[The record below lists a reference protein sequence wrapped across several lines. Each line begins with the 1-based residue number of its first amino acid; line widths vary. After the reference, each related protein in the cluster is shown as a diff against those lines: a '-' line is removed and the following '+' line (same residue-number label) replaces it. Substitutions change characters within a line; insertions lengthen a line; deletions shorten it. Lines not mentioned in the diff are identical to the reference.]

1 MKEYLIGTGKLT
13 PIPPAH
19 LLYKLCDSRLLSKV
33 LPINL
38 RGGVMVIGKVTGK
51 LEASVIASIITECLR
66 REFEGALIA
75 LPPTPDEESIIF
87 AKELSNSFLRK
98 KIPLYLPVT
107 YSSYCEASYLIPG
120 ICHSGSF
127 SDYLSDMKRNYKSL
141 SLELSLSAFEVG
153 INDNKVLPI
162 TQEKLSEL
170 IALSNSMTFYSS
182 SLCTNYF
189 TYKDKFIM
197 FDTPDTLKIKRDV
210 AEKCG
215 ISTCFYFISPKNE
228 PAIEK
233 LTL

>member
-1 MKEYLIGTGKLT
+1 MKEYLIGTGKST
-13 PIPPAH
+13 PIPSAH
-19 LLYKLCDSRLLSKV
+19 LLYRLCDSRLLSKV

-38 RGGVMVIGKVTGK
+38 RGGVMVIGKVSGS
-51 LEASVIASIITECLR
+51 LNSSAISHILNECLR
-66 REFEGALIA
+66 REFEGLLIA
-75 LPPTPDEESIIF
+75 LPPIPDEESVLF
-87 AKELSNSFLRK
+87 ARELSSAFFK
-98 KIPLYLPVT
+98 KNIPLYMPVT
-107 YSSYCEASYLIPG
+107 YSDCGVSSYLIPG

-127 SDYLSDMKRNYKSL
+127 SDYLTDMVKNHKSL

-170 IALSNSMTFYSS
+170 IVLSNSMTFYSS

-215 ISTCFYFISPKNE
+215 ISACFYFISPKNE
-228 PAIEK
+228 TAIEK